1 MTERVTARMK
11 IEALIA
17 ESQDKVF
24 LTREFAGLGSKDQVT
39 RAVRALV
46 RDHQLVR
53 MGHGVYARAFTSR
66 LSGDPGLHRAGVR
79 CPAGGV
85 SGGLYRPV
93 ASRYA
98 GPQHRSRA
106 NWRMIADKRL
116 EHPAGHMHHTRYVAT
131 SMPQRSS
138 LFRVELMLRSPP

>member
-17 ESQDKVF
+17 GSQDKVF

-66 LSGDPGLHRAGVR
+66 LSGDPVLYNEGGFIGAARQALDKLGVLWKYTD
-79 CPAGGV
+79 AQ
-85 SGGLYRPV
+85 LAYREGRSNQIPV
-93 ASRYA
+93 NPVVRIK
-98 GPQHRSRA
+98 GR
-106 NWRMIADKRL
+106 
-116 EHPAGHMHHTRYVAT
+116 
-131 SMPQRSS
+131 
-138 LFRVELMLRSPP
+138 FRWKLRVGKTELRIER